1 MQEENILCPNSLILI
16 TRKLQP
22 GFINKATLKIIKRGC
37 FLFMLCYW
45 QLVFSQLNTQGTNT
59 LTPAQNAYTLDA
71 KNGVNKF
78 KLCSFFEIHKAN
90 LKEMPAKNEVHVKWY
105 TYTGTDVPTVFD
117 YKVKQLDFGYYK
129 NKLYKILVQFDGT
142 EKEEVD
148 GIKSKLELLFG
159 SGKEI
164 EKDNTPTRKLVWES
178 AKIYLYFEYNEK
190 EINLFMS
197 SKILGKQIILDEL

>member
-1 MQEENILCPNSLILI
+1 MPEENILCQNNLILI
-16 TRKLQP
+16 TKILQIR
-22 GFINKATLKIIKRGC
+22 FYKDIKIKA
-37 FLFMLCYW
+37 FLFMLCFAHFM
-45 QLVFSQLNTQGTNT
+45 FSQVV
-59 LTPAQNAYTLDA
+59 PAPNIQPLDA
-71 KNGVNKF
+71 KNGINKF
-78 KLCSFFEIHKAN
+78 KLCSFFEIHKVN
-90 LKEMPAKNEVHVKWY
+90 LKEMPAKDEVHVKWY

-117 YKVKQLDFGYYK
+117 YKVKQLDLGYYK

-159 SGKEI
+159 TGKEI
-164 EKDNTPTRKLVWES
+164 EKDNDPTHKYAWE
-178 AKIYLYFEYNEK
+178 ATKVYLYFEHNDK